1 MTDSPSTGAAA
12 ATDVAAAS
20 PPADNT
26 PLSNVVIVLDQ
37 TKDVVNIAGVI
48 RVMMN
53 TGLSRLRLV
62 KPDAFDIRRIDGI
75 AHRSRDIVAATEFY
89 ETLPEAVADSTYV
102 VGTSARTRAAERN
115 TARPRA
121 IAPAVVER
129 AHDGPVAILF
139 GREDKGLSTDSLDLC
154 HEVIGIPTDPG
165 HYSLNLA
172 QACLIVCYELLL
184 AAGSPEQ
191 AAPPASGK
199 KCRATTPATHQ
210 DLEAMYAALDD
221 GLQRI
226 DFYRARQAA
235 AVLRTLRT
243 LLGRAEPSL
252 REAKLVEAIGFRIGH
267 HLDRVARGD
276 KGEER

>member
-1 MTDSPSTGAAA
+1 
-12 ATDVAAAS
+12 
-20 PPADNT
+20 
-26 PLSNVVIVLDQ
+26 
-37 TKDVVNIAGVI
+37 
-48 RVMMN
+48 MMN

-62 KPDAFDIRRIDGI
+62 KPDEFDIRRIDGI
-75 AHRSRDIVAATEFY
+75 AHRSSDIVEATEFY
-89 ETLPEAVADSTYV
+89 DTLPQAVADAIYV
-102 VGTSARTRAAERN
+102 VGTSARARAAERN

-139 GREDKGLSTDSLDLC
+139 GREDKGLSTESLDLC
-154 HEVIGIPTDPG
+154 HEVIGVPTNPE

-184 AAGSPEQ
+184 AGSSEQ
-191 AAPPASGK
+191 GAPPASGK
-199 KCRATTPATHQ
+199 KCRATPPATRQ

-243 LLGRAEPSL
+243 LLDRAEPSR
-252 REAKLVEAIGFRIGH
+252 REAKLMEAIGFRIGH
-267 HLDRVARGD
+267 HLDRVARSD
-276 KGEER
+276 KDEEH

>member
-1 MTDSPSTGAAA
+1 MSESPSTSAAP
-12 ATDVAAAS
+12 ATDAAEDA
-20 PPADNT
+20 PRAHDT
-26 PLSNVVIVLDQ
+26 PLSNIVIVLDQ

-62 KPDAFDIRRIDGI
+62 KPDEFDIRRIDGI
-75 AHRSRDIVAATEFY
+75 AHRSRDIVEATAFY

-102 VGTSARTRAAERN
+102 VGTAARARAAERN
-115 TARPRA
+115 TARPWT
-121 IAPAVVER
+121 IAPAIVER
-129 AHDGPVAILF
+129 AANGPVAILF
-139 GREDKGLSTDSLDLC
+139 GREDKGLSTESLDLC
-154 HEVIGIPTDPG
+154 HEVIGIPTDPE

-184 AAGSPEQ
+184 AASPEREE
-191 AAPPASGK
+191 PPPSGK
-199 KCRATTPATHQ
+199 KCRATPPATQQ
-210 DLEAMYAALDD
+210 DLEAMYAALDS

-226 DFYRARQAA
+226 DFYRAREAA

-267 HLDRVARGD
+267 HLDRVARHD
-276 KGEER
+276 NDEEH